1 MRTLKLNRNT
11 QTSYNYYVYDNQGS
25 VRAVLNASG
34 ELTQAT
40 DYSAY
45 GVPSSRYAGTSTNN
59 HLHLGLEWQPM
70 KGVSGYYN
78 NARFRDALLAGTFYQ
93 QDPLA
98 EKYHSFSPYHYGANN
113 PNRYLDINGMDIWH
127 IDTNGYARK
136 ISDDKEIDEIQM
148 VDSNGEKIL
157 DANGIPLAIT
167 FKYGTI
173 ESHTVQKWGDNEQS
187 DYWQVRGDDNARAL
201 FEFFSENISANKSVE
216 FSLTQVG
223 VAGDNGLNFVSTSH
237 ERGKERS
244 FFQLYQEKLYN
255 GYTLRNHIHSHPA
268 SPFPSD
274 SDYEMKNRV
283 IYYQKINKL
292 KIPDFDIYYVNKG
305 DRNRM
310 FNYYIPF

>member
-244 FFQLYQEKLYN
+244 FFQLYIDKLQY
-255 GYTLRNHIHSHPA
+255 GYTYRGHIHSHPA
-268 SPFPSD
+268 SSKPGTDDKHINSVISKAQIANGLFKPSF
-274 SDYEMKNRV
+274 S
-283 IYYQKINKL
+283 
-292 KIPDFDIYYVNKG
+292 IYYVNKNDKDG
-305 DRNRM
+305 KY
-310 FNYYIPF
+310 NYYVPY